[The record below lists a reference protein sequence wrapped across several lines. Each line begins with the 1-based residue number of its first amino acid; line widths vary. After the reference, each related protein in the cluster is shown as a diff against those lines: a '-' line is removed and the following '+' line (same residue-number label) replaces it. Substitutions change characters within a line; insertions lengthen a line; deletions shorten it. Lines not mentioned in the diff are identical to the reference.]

1 MQSIYL
7 QVMQKIVRPSLH
19 RSPAASQALQLN
31 RAIADLY
38 DAAVSVGLEE
48 FRSVAFAIMGHFVPF
63 DSACWASGQRQV
75 TAGREFSRIHTMHL
89 IGQPETVPY
98 RFGDEFSDADEIY
111 KLARATPGLPIRIED
126 TMSLAQYRSSR
137 LYLEFTRHHRIEL
150 AIGTIHLNEIMG
162 FFDYIALWR
171 SDPDDHFSDGERMQK
186 KLLSLHMVNAWKHCQ
201 LTELRSTPFTGSSRQ
216 MIMRRARALV
226 DALGAIHVADAEF
239 GHIMREIFP
248 AWRGPTLP
256 HEFQQ
261 FVASGPDQ
269 AKVAG
274 IDCAIA
280 RNASLH
286 ILTIASAPQAMPLS
300 GSEFDVARLYCT
312 GLSNS
317 EIARER
323 GVSPVTV
330 RNQLASVY
338 RKLNI
343 HSKVDLARLIN

>member
-1 MQSIYL
+1 ME
-7 QVMQKIVRPSLH
+7 KIVTPSMR
-19 RSPAASQALQLN
+19 RSPVPSQVPQLN
-31 RAIADLY
+31 QAIADLY
-38 DAAVSVGLEE
+38 DAASSVGLEE
-48 FRSVAFAIMGHFVPF
+48 FRSVALAILARFVPF
-63 DSACWASGQRQV
+63 DSAIWASGQRQAV
-75 TAGREFSRIHTMHL
+75 AHREVSQIHTMHL
-89 IGQPETVPY
+89 IGQPESVPY
-98 RFGDEFSDADEIY
+98 KFGDEYSDVDEIY
-111 KLARATPGLPIRIED
+111 KSASATPGLPVRIED
-126 TMSLAQYRSSR
+126 TMSLAQYRSSP
-137 LYLEFTRHHRIEL
+137 LYLDFTRHHGIEL
-150 AIGTIHLNEIMG
+150 AIGTVHMNEIMG
-162 FFDYIALWR
+162 LFDYIVLWR
-171 SDPDDHFSDGERMQK
+171 SDPDQHFSDGERMQK

-201 LTELRSTPFTGSSRQ
+201 LYELRTTPITRSSKQ
-216 MIMRRARALV
+216 TIVRRARALV
-226 DALGAIHVADAEF
+226 DAFGVIHVADAEF
-239 GHIMREIFP
+239 GHILREIFP
-248 AWRGPTLP
+248 AWYGPTLP
-256 HEFQQ
+256 HEFQS
-261 FVASGPDQ
+261 FVESRKDQ

-286 ILTIASAPQAMPLS
+286 ILTVTSAPQAMPLS